1 MKHLEDSIQEAC
13 IKWFDIQF
21 PLYILHH
28 SPNGG
33 RRTKFEGALFK
44 RLGCRA
50 GFPDLILLFG
60 NDKYNGLLIELKT
73 DKGVQSQSQKAFEKK
88 VKLTK
93 YKYIICRSFE
103 EFRTEITNYINNKEI

>member
-1 MKHLEDSIQEAC
+1 MAKHLEDQLQENC
-13 IKWFDIQF
+13 IKWFDLQH

-60 NDKYNGLLIELKT
+60 NDDYNGLLIELKT
-73 DKGVQSQSQKAFEKK
+73 DKGIQSQSQKAFEKK

-93 YKYIICRSFE
+93 YKYVICRSLT
-103 EFRTEITNYINNKEI
+103 EFIAEITNYINNKK

>member
-1 MKHLEDSIQEAC
+1 MKHLEDHLQENC
-13 IKWFDIQF
+13 VKWFDLQH
-21 PLYILHH
+21 PMYILHH

-60 NDKYNGLLIELKT
+60 NDDYNGLLIELKT
-73 DKGVQSQSQKAFEKK
+73 DKGVQSKSQKAFEKK

-93 YKYIICRSFE
+93 YKYVICRSLT
-103 EFRTEITNYINNKEI
+103 EFITEITNYINNKK

>member
-1 MKHLEDSIQEAC
+1 MKHLEDQLQENC
-13 IKWFDIQF
+13 VKWFDLQH

-60 NDKYNGLLIELKT
+60 NDDYNGLLIELKT
-73 DKGVQSQSQKAFEKK
+73 DKGVQSQSQKACEKK

-93 YKYIICRSFE
+93 YKYIICRSLA
-103 EFRTEITNYINNKEI
+103 EFITEITNYINNKK

>member
-1 MKHLEDSIQEAC
+1 MKHLEDHLQENC
-13 IKWFDIQF
+13 VKWFDLQH

-60 NDKYNGLLIELKT
+60 NDEYNGLLIELKT
-73 DKGVQSQSQKAFEKK
+73 DKGVQSKSQKAFEKK

-93 YKYIICRSFE
+93 YKYVICRSLT
-103 EFRTEITNYINNKEI
+103 EFIAEITNYINNKK